1 MELGCLKI
9 QAVHVRRT
17 GRVYLILWRQM
28 RNGNNRFYDLHDNRA
43 MRNDDTLK
51 TERRKQ
57 YRTEG
62 GTNDKK

>member
-1 MELGCLKI
+1 
-9 QAVHVRRT
+9 
-17 GRVYLILWRQM
+17 M

-43 MRNDDTLK
+43 MRNADTLK
-51 TERRKQ
+51 KERRKQ

>member
-1 MELGCLKI
+1 
-9 QAVHVRRT
+9 
-17 GRVYLILWRQM
+17 M